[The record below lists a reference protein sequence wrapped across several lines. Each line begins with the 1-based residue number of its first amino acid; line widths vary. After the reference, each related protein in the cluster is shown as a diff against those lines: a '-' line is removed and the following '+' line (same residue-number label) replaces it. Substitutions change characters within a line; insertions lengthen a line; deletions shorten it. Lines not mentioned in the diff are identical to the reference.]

1 MLDIE
6 KIKEIEKENKNKK
19 KLLDIKYESLPFT
32 DFLNPRY
39 TATVKVKAQKL
50 YDFSKKNSIPFFN
63 LTSACFLK
71 AVNEVPEL
79 KRCIINKQVYEYEN
93 INAITPIFMP
103 DKTVKYIEIPPS
115 HYFKSFKEWNE
126 YLQYKKKNIEKESC
140 TIDAYKKDEEPII
153 YFSCIPWIHFESM
166 TNVVSTSQQIN
177 PAIVWGKLE
186 ENKIPIS
193 LTVSHIFF
201 FGYHFKLF
209 FEGVEKY
216 FDNPELITN
225 N

>member
-19 KLLDIKYESLPFT
+19 KLLDIKYESLPFI

-39 TATVKVKAQKL
+39 TTTVKVKGQKL

-71 AVNEVPEL
+71 AANEIPEL
-79 KRCIINKQVYEYEN
+79 KRCIIDKQVYEYEN
-93 INAITPIFMP
+93 INAMTPIFMP
-103 DKTVKYIEIPPS
+103 DKTVKYIKIPPL

-126 YLQYKKKNIEKESC
+126 YLQYKKKNIEKENC
-140 TIDAYKKDEEPII
+140 TLDAYTKDEEPII
-153 YFSCIPWIHFESM
+153 YLSCIPWIHFESM
-166 TNVVSTSQQIN
+166 TNVVSTPQQIN
-177 PAIVWGKLE
+177 PAVVWGKLE

-201 FGYHFKLF
+201 YGYHFKLF